1 MFDGA
6 YFLNTFFTL
15 LPALPLTFFLALGSF
30 FCGGVLG
37 FVFALIRVF
46 EVKYLNSILI
56 LYISFFRGTP
66 LLVQLFMFYYGLPM
80 QVHICVKYSVQPY
93 SLWIKDKLKQLT
105 H

>member
-30 FCGGVLG
+30 VCGGVIG
-37 FVFALIRVF
+37 FIFALIRVF
-46 EVKYLNSILI
+46 EVKYINRLLM

-66 LLVQLFMFYYGLPM
+66 LFGAALYVL
-80 QVHICVKYSVQPY
+80 
-93 SLWIKDKLKQLT
+93 LWLAYFLAIL
-105 H
+105 